1 MPWTWEALGLWIT
14 CLSILLSISLNNCQ
28 CSTLCVAFS
37 IFCLH
42 VLTIHSLSIANER
55 LIAKRLEQVSMVVD
69 NGLGLGLCFFLMIWP
84 RPKLSALAFFCPSA
98 VIHSPSLAICTL
110 IFLTHVI
117 HRLGPGAMISRPRQ
131 AAPMQD
137 LLYSPISID
146 DINHI
151 IM

>member
-42 VLTIHSLSIANER
+42 VHTIHSFIHCKWETHCKTSRAGL
-55 LIAKRLEQVSMVVD
+55 
-69 NGLGLGLCFFLMIWP
+69 NGCRQRPWPWPSLFFDGLAETQIVRSDVFF
-84 RPKLSALAFFCPSA
+84 PSA
-98 VIHSPSLAICTL
+98 VIHSPSPAICTL